1 MAPPSPEA
9 PWVPGHS
16 LKSSKFLQALKNSHR
31 KSLLPE
37 APFSLFLLC
46 PFLGTLGILG
56 INFSM
61 SYLQTGP
68 LWKSSLTPRVT
79 VLYPFLSFFQSDCC
93 YFNYFIFA
101 RLLSVCPTGSS
112 ASCGK
117 GQVCLT
123 RGPLPSTL
131 PTMLYTLNA
140 CLFRAGGSELG
151 HQTSHVSVAAGANSR
166 GCCLGA
172 LGLLRGDPHFGLCWL
187 LVWKSV

>member
-79 VLYPFLSFFQSDCC
+79 VLYPFLSFRVIAIILTTSF
-93 YFNYFIFA
+93 
-101 RLLSVCPTGSS
+101 LLGYS
-112 ASCGK
+112 
-117 GQVCLT
+117 
-123 RGPLPSTL
+123 
-131 PTMLYTLNA
+131 
-140 CLFRAGGSELG
+140 
-151 HQTSHVSVAAGANSR
+151 VSVRLDHQPPVGRGRSALPVALSPAHCLLCCTHSMHVYSGQAAQSR
-166 GCCLGA
+166 VTK
-172 LGLLRGDPHFGLCWL
+172 HHT
-187 LVWKSV
+187 SQ